1 MHAIIGLKMGI
12 AEKLLPK
19 SEAGRRKT
27 TTGLLAGAL
36 VLTTGAL
43 VYVLSTASG
52 KEKELTTKL
61 KKLEND
67 VKDKEKVLDLCL
79 KQQGAEGFNLVTE
92 MAGQNRMLDSS
103 LKAQTTKLTDLT
115 YRFNELTRQ
124 HAELARQHAEL
135 GERDSVLQA
144 NHNSLQR
151 THAEL
156 QTSLSKLQDQLAAA
170 QKSREEL
177 QNQYYAVQKSR
188 DELQNQL
195 GAALR
200 NNQELV
206 QNNAALQ
213 RSKDEY
219 VRAAENRERE
229 LQVEINKLN
238 KINLDWQQ
246 KHDKLEQQIRA
257 LKSEK

>member
-1 MHAIIGLKMGI
+1 MGFLSKI
-12 AEKLLPK
+12 LPQTP
-19 SEAGRRKT
+19 EGRRR
-27 TTGLLAGAL
+27 
-36 VLTTGAL
+36 LTTGVLGGGFLLCAVGL
-43 VYVLSTASG
+43 VFVLTASSG
-52 KEKELTTKL
+52 KEKELTNKL
-61 KKLEND
+61 RKLEND

-103 LKAQTTKLTDLT
+103 LKSQTAKLTDLT
-115 YRFNELTRQ
+115 YRFNELTNR
-124 HAELARQHAEL
+124 HAELDRRHAEL
-135 GERDSVLQA
+135 QERDSILQS
-144 NHNSLQR
+144 NHGILQR

-156 QTSLSKLQDQLAAA
+156 QNNLSKLQEQLA
-170 QKSREEL
+170 
-177 QNQYYAVQKSR
+177 AVQKSR
-188 DELQNQL
+188 EDLQNNYYALQKSRDDIQSQL

-206 QNNAALQ
+206 QNNNALQ

-219 VRAAENRERE
+219 VRAAEARERD
-229 LQVEINKLN
+229 LQAEVNKLH

>member
-1 MHAIIGLKMGI
+1 MGI
-12 AEKLLPK
+12 ADKILPK
-19 SEAGRRKT
+19 SEEGRRRL
-27 TTGLLAGAL
+27 TTGLLAGGFVISAGIL
-36 VLTTGAL
+36 F
-43 VYVLSTASG
+43 YVLSTSSG
-52 KEKELTTKL
+52 REKELTGRL

-92 MAGQNRMLDSS
+92 MAGQNRTLDSS
-103 LKAQTTKLTDLT
+103 LKAQTAKLTDLT

-124 HAELARQHAEL
+124 HADLNRRHAEL

-156 QTSLSKLQDQLAAA
+156 QTSLSKIQDQLAAA
-170 QKSREEL
+170 QKSRDEL
-177 QNQYYAVQKSR
+177 QNQYYALQKSR
-188 DELQNQL
+188 DETQNQL
-195 GAALR
+195 GSALR

-219 VRAAENRERE
+219 VRAAENRERD
-229 LQVEINKLN
+229 LQAEVNKLN

-246 KHDKLEQQIRA
+246 KHDKLEQQVRA